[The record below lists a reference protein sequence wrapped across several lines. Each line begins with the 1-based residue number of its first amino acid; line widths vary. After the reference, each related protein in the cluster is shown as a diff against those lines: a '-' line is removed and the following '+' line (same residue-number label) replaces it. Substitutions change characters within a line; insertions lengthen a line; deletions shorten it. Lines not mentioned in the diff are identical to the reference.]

1 MLCFNEMGWGFM
13 SIKIVDTTLSS
24 FERKADITLGIKE
37 KVEIAK
43 IIDSIGVFQIEA
55 GIVALG
61 EDEKASIKK
70 IAQLGLKSKISC
82 WNRLDIDDIN
92 ESMDCNVDIIHI
104 SVPVSSAQIEDK
116 LRKNKKWVLE
126 NIEKC
131 VRYSLDKGYGVTVG
145 LEDASRAEMNFLIEV
160 CILLQNLG
168 VKRIRYSENIG
179 ILYPKRVFYQIRKIK
194 ETVPIE
200 IEVHTHNA
208 FGMSIVNS
216 LGAVKAGAEYVDCTV
231 AGLEEKTRNC
241 NFVEFAKI
249 VYDLMGEK
257 VYLNTFN
264 DLVKNEAL
272 INEIIR

>member
-1 MLCFNEMGWGFM
+1 M

-24 FERKADITLGIKE
+24 FERKADIRLGIKE

-43 IIDSIGVFQIEA
+43 VIDSIGVFQIEA
-55 GIVALG
+55 GIAALG
-61 EDEKASIKK
+61 EDEKASIRK
-70 IAQLGLKSKISC
+70 IAQLGLKSKISS
-82 WNRLDIDDIN
+82 WNRLNVNDIN

-131 VRYSLDKGYGVTVG
+131 VRYSLDKGYEVTVG

-160 CILLQNLG
+160 CILLHDLG

-179 ILYPKRVFYQIRKIK
+179 ILYPKRVFYQIKKIK

-200 IEVHTHNA
+200 VEVHTHNA

-249 VYDLMGEK
+249 VYDLKGEK

>member
-1 MLCFNEMGWGFM
+1 MGCGFM

-55 GIVALG
+55 GIAALG

-70 IAQLGLKSKISC
+70 IAKLGLKSKISS

-131 VRYSLDKGYGVTVG
+131 VRYSLDKGYEVTVG

-160 CILLQNLG
+160 CILLHDLG

-179 ILYPKRVFYQIRKIK
+179 ILYPKRVFYQIKKIK

-200 IEVHTHNA
+200 VEVHTHNA

-249 VYDLMGEK
+249 VYELNGEK

-272 INEIIR
+272 INGIIR

>member
-24 FERKADITLGIKE
+24 FERKADTTLGIKE

-92 ESMDCNVDIIHI
+92 QSMDCNVDIIHI

-131 VRYSLDKGYGVTVG
+131 VRYSLDNGYGVTVG

-160 CILLQNLG
+160 CILLHDLG
-168 VKRIRYSENIG
+168 VKRIRYSESIG
-179 ILYPKRVFYQIRKIK
+179 ILYPKRVFYQIRKVK
-194 ETVPIE
+194 ETVPIDV
-200 IEVHTHNA
+200 EVHTHNA